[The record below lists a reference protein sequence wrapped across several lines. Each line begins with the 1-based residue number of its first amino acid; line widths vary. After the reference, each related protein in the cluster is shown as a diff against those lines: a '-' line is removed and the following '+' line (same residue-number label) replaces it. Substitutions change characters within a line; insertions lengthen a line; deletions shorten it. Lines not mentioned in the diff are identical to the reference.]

1 MLTTSIE
8 TLLLIVIKKGHKKKQ
23 TTETETLNTHLHVIV
38 FYCFG
43 LQSWYVFL
51 QWRVSTVQVYQRLI
65 ALLDRNTWLTRAL
78 RTTAAALAS
87 LAIVIATNRASVI
100 VRFF

>member
-1 MLTTSIE
+1 MLF
-8 TLLLIVIKKGHKKKQ
+8 LMLIKNSHKTKRP
-23 TTETETLNTHLHVIV
+23 TEAEPHKIQPHVIV